1 MADLRF
7 TCDACLSDGVPGLA
21 VEGTS
26 MSRDGL
32 VSSLPVD
39 DAVVLAA
46 VLDATRLCAVPFG
59 HP

>member
-1 MADLRF
+1 MADFRF
-7 TCDACLSDGVPGLA
+7 TFDACLSGWRLGLT

-26 MSRDGL
+26 MPEGRS
-32 VSSLPVD
+32 VSSLSVD

-46 VLDATRLCAVPFG
+46 VQDASRRCAVPFG